1 MRFCGNCGAR
11 LPEFEAPPPGRGV
24 RTPAQ
29 TGALMNRGLAERFQQ
44 AGRDAIGQRRNVT
57 LMYVELAGYSELV
70 DRLDTED
77 LYELLQQFLNML
89 ANDVYKYEGT
99 VDKFI
104 GNGLMAI
111 FGAPIANENNAELAA
126 RAALEMRQDMARYR
140 EESQLLFGLNLDI
153 KGALHSGVV
162 VVNGIGSDLVMDY
175 MAYGTAMP
183 FTRRLMEA
191 APPGT
196 ILVSENVRQAIAPL
210 FDLHPLEN
218 LELKEFPPTTAYQLR
233 NLKTAPK
240 PVRGVEGL
248 RAPMIGRD
256 AELGQLRAL
265 VSNLLRNNRGQFVLI
280 HGEAGIGKS
289 RLLAELQSQLGAN
302 IGIFQGHAQAYQNS
316 IQYHLF
322 HDLFES
328 YLGCDLDAP
337 ENRARE
343 ALREKVKAALS
354 QGEPHGRAEDMQLYL
369 EHLLNLPPSSE
380 AGAGLLRLL
389 NPEQLRQQ
397 VFFAVR
403 DLFLAEAARRPL
415 ILIFEDAHWIDETSL
430 HLIQFLLESVS
441 RAPLLVI
448 ATSRHIEDGPV
459 ARLIDWT
466 RQNLIDHFT
475 AIQLQSLQPDQ
486 SEELLLHL
494 LSLHR
499 LPATFRM
506 QILERAA
513 GNPFFLEE
521 ILRML
526 IDEGYLRREKD
537 GYWLQPGTNLAN
549 LGVPASLE
557 ALILARFDRLGPAEK
572 RLLQIASVIGYQF
585 SLPLLKEVLRR
596 MEPLEHWEELS
607 FLISFSLLIDREFI
621 ITRHEVA
628 GGEYRFKHFLL
639 ADAICSTLLKRDR
652 GAYHSRVAAA
662 IESLYADRLSEKA
675 ELLAHHYLASQQGEL
690 ALPYL
695 IQAGQKTAAEY
706 ASAEARQYFEQALA
720 LLDEFDHTLEQAL
733 TVRTGLGDVLILT
746 GEYLQARQHLQAA
759 LNLLEKQAEDGF
771 IIERIEI
778 LRKIGVTYERQGS
791 YEEALDCLSRAQVT
805 LRQTEPL
812 WPVENAQILND
823 LGHIYFRQG
832 DLDLAEQNL
841 LQALALVE
849 DSGRPEIIASIYNRL
864 GGVCYQKDQPERA
877 SEYVHKSLVL
887 WEQAGDRVAVARAY
901 NNLGLLAWQ
910 SDQWELALKHFTRS
924 VELNTGLGDVEAAI
938 LLHINIG
945 TVLMDMGELEQAR
958 QHLDLGLQQAERIG
972 HSFLEGMAY
981 HHLSRLCISAGEWDQ
996 ALRFGENGLKVLTEI
1011 GAEDSNN
1018 LADLHIS
1025 MGEAWLGLHSLDRA
1039 LEAGENAASLLALSL
1054 QGDHPSPQT
1063 IRLQRLSGYLAIFQG
1078 EYDLARRLLNQ
1089 SVEGYERHGNRLEA
1103 GRSYLALAYLAREMQ
1118 DPPLLREQIEQAEAI
1133 FEKLGARRDLEK
1145 ARALKETID

>member
-29 TGALMNRGLAERFQQ
+29 TGALMNRALAERFRQ
-44 AGRDAIGQRRNVT
+44 AGRDSIGQRRNVT
-57 LMYVELAGYSELV
+57 LMYVELAGYSELANQ
-70 DRLDTED
+70 LDTED

-111 FGAPIANENNAELAA
+111 FGAPITNENNAELAA
-126 RAALEMRQDMARYR
+126 RAALEMRQDLARYQ
-140 EESQLLFGLNLDI
+140 EESQLLFGSNLDI
-153 KGALHSGVV
+153 KGGLHSGEV

-175 MAYGTAMP
+175 RVYGTALP

-196 ILVSENVRQAIAPL
+196 ILISENVRQYIAPL
-210 FDLHPLEN
+210 FDLQPLEN
-218 LELKEFPPTTAYQLR
+218 LQLKDFPPTTAYQLR
-233 NLKTAPK
+233 NLKSVPK

-256 AELGQLRAL
+256 AELGQLRGL
-265 VSNLLRNNRGQFVLI
+265 VSNLLRNNLGQFVLI
-280 HGEAGIGKS
+280 HGEAGIGKT
-289 RLLAELQSQLGAN
+289 RLLSELKSQLGAN
-302 IGIFQGHAQAYQNS
+302 IAIYQGHALAYQNS
-316 IQYHLF
+316 VHYHLF

-343 ALREKVKAALS
+343 ALREKVKAALNQS
-354 QGEPHGRAEDMQLYL
+354 ELHGRAEDMLLYL

-380 AGAGLLRLL
+380 AAAGLLQVLT
-389 NPEQLRQQ
+389 PEQLRQQ
-397 VFFAVR
+397 VFYAVR

-430 HLIQFLLESVS
+430 HLVQFLLETVN

-448 ATSRHIEDGPV
+448 TTSRHIEDGPV
-459 ARLIDWT
+459 ARLVDWT
-466 RQNLIDHFT
+466 RQNLGDHCT
-475 AIQLQSLQPDQ
+475 SIQLQSLHPDQ

-499 LPATFRM
+499 LPDNFRK

-526 IDEGYLRREKD
+526 IDEGYLRRERD
-537 GYWLQPGTNLAN
+537 GYILQPGTNLAN

-557 ALILARFDRLGPAEK
+557 ALILARFDRLGQAEK

-585 SLPLLKEVLRR
+585 SLPLLKEVLKQL
-596 MEPLEHWEELS
+596 EPLEHWEELS

-621 ITRHEVA
+621 IARPEVA

-639 ADAICSTLLKRDR
+639 ADAIYSTLLKRDR
-652 GAYHSRVAAA
+652 SVYHSRVAAA
-662 IESLYADRLSEKA
+662 IESLYAGRLSEKA
-675 ELLAHHYLASQQGEL
+675 EHLARHYLASQQGEL

-706 ASAEARQYFEQALA
+706 ASAEARQHFEQALA
-720 LLDEFDHTLEQAL
+720 LLDDLDHTLEQAL

-759 LNLLEKQAEDGF
+759 LDLLEKQPQDCF
-771 IIERIEI
+771 VVERSQI
-778 LRKIGVTYERQGS
+778 LRKIGITYERQGA
-791 YEEALDCLSRAQVT
+791 YEEALSCLSRAQVT
-805 LRQTEPL
+805 LRQTDSL

-823 LGHIYFRQG
+823 LGHIHFRQG

-841 LQALALVE
+841 LQALDLAE
-849 DSGRPEIIASIYNRL
+849 NSGRSEIIASIYNRL
-864 GGVCYQKDQPERA
+864 GGVSYQKDQIDRA
-877 SEYVHKSLVL
+877 SEYLHKSLVL

-910 SDQWELALKHFTRS
+910 SDQWELALEHFKRS
-924 VELNTGLGDVEAAI
+924 VELNTGLGDAEAAI

-945 TVLMDMGELEQAR
+945 TVLMDMGDLEQAR
-958 QHLDLGLQQAERIG
+958 QHLDMGLQQAEQIG

-981 HHLSRLCISAGEWDQ
+981 HHLARLCISAGEWDQ

-1018 LADLHIS
+1018 LADLYIS
-1025 MGEAWLGLHSLDRA
+1025 LGEAWIGLHSLDRA
-1039 LEAGENAASLLALSL
+1039 LEAGENAARLLALSP
-1054 QGDHPSPQT
+1054 QGEHPGPQT
-1063 IRLQRLSGYLAIFQG
+1063 IRLKRLSGYLAIFQG
-1078 EYDLARRLLNQ
+1078 EYELARRLLDQ
-1089 SVEGYERHGNRLEA
+1089 SVEGYERHGNWLEV
-1103 GRSYLALAYLAREMQ
+1103 GRSCLTLAYLAREMQ
-1118 DPPLLREQIEQAEAI
+1118 DLHLLREQVEQAEAI
-1133 FEKLGARRDLEK
+1133 FERLGARRDLAIAQE
-1145 ARALKETID
+1145 LKKVLG